1 MESFQRISEKCIVI
15 EYLIIHYTFCISFLV
30 YREVLVS
37 KLRAGYPVSAL
48 QDLQRGVSSAVS
60 LMQSSL
66 QHGKITNLTQTLG
79 IESQEQA
86 KSAYLVSNKSV
97 FLSHTQLCHFSLV
110 FPYLLSF
117 LTKHM
122 FSCSLSIIMF
132 FFPQVTLNNV
142 EVCSENISTLKK
154 NLEVSVM

>member
-1 MESFQRISEKCIVI
+1 MYIVTDDKNACEELLWWWLESFYRISGNCIVI

-97 FLSHTQLCHFSLV
+97 FLHHTQLCHFSL
-110 FPYLLSF
+110 SF
-117 LTKHM
+117 LTKHT
-122 FSCSLSIIMF
+122 FSCI
-132 FFPQVTLNNV
+132 V
-142 EVCSENISTLKK
+142 
-154 NLEVSVM
+154 

>member
-117 LTKHM
+117 LTKYM
-122 FSCSLSIIMF
+122 FSCSLSIIMIF
-132 FFPQVTLNNV
+132 FFLRWLSIMWRCAVR
-142 EVCSENISTLKK
+142 ISAPWKRI
-154 NLEVSVM
+154 